1 MLVRLVILLVVFAVA
16 FGLVRIL
23 ATRRGS
29 ALVVPA
35 GLTLV
40 VGPGC
45 TMCVEARRGLDA
57 LGAVYDVVDVEEAR
71 AFGVPSLTVPYA
83 IVGSADGDLL
93 MVRRGRLV
101 VTDMARLIE
110 AARTGQVTSVTGP
123 AIRAQPHR
131 RSSRNADP

>member
-1 MLVRLVILLVVFAVA
+1 MLVRLVILLVVLAVA

-45 TMCVEARRGLDA
+45 TMCVEARRRLDA
-57 LGAVYDVVDVEEAR
+57 LDARYEVVDASDAR
-71 AFGVPSLTVPYA
+71 RFGVDSMSLPYA
-83 IVGSADGDLL
+83 FVGSPDGELL
-93 MVRRGRLV
+93 MVRRGRSV
-101 VTDMARLIE
+101 VTDVERLIE
-110 AARTGQVTSVTGP
+110 RAATSV
-123 AIRAQPHR
+123 
-131 RSSRNADP
+131 

>member
-1 MLVRLVILLVVFAVA
+1 MLVRLVILLVVFAFA
-16 FGLVRIL
+16 FGIVRFF
-23 ATRRGS
+23 ATRRGR

-45 TMCVEARRGLDA
+45 TLCGEARRGLDA
-57 LGAVYDVVDVEEAR
+57 LGAVYGVVDVDEAR

-83 IVGSADGDLL
+83 IVGSADGELL

-101 VTDMARLIE
+101 VTDMARLVE
-110 AARTGQVTSVTGP
+110 TASVP
-123 AIRAQPHR
+123 A
-131 RSSRNADP
+131 